1 MKPKPRILI
10 LSPSI
15 LPSVTGNALTAERW
29 RRALEGKGWIV
40 QALATRNLEPSS
52 LKKEIDG
59 FRPDL
64 IHAHHAFQS
73 GCLLLDLPFM
83 NVGGKIPFVV
93 SPAGTD
99 INKDLNAAPKR
110 DAILRVFESA
120 RAIIA
125 QGPGTLERLRE
136 VLPNSDGRIFPAP
149 KSVLWLGKDDCRLRD
164 LAGCLSGDVLFF
176 LPAGVRPV
184 KGNLECLMTLEK
196 VRASRPWVRA
206 AFAGPALD
214 PIYSARFGEQVR
226 RCAGFARWV
235 PLIPPGA
242 MRSAYESADVV
253 LNSSFSEGLSNA
265 VLESMALGKP
275 LLASDIPG
283 NRGPILGDNGEEPCG
298 LLFDPRDPE
307 DFVRKALA
315 LIDDER
321 LRNSLGQAGRRRAET
336 WPSPEEEAD
345 GLIRAYEF
353 ARGSS

>member
-1 MKPKPRILI
+1 LKPKPRILI

-29 RRALEGKGWIV
+29 RRALEGKGWTV
-40 QALATRNLEPSS
+40 QVLATRNLEPSR

-73 GCLLLDLPFM
+73 GCPLLNLPFM
-83 NVGGKIPFVV
+83 GAGGKIPFVV
-93 SPAGTD
+93 SPSGTD
-99 INKDLNAAPKR
+99 INKDLNAAPRR
-110 DAILRVFESA
+110 DAIFRVFDSA
-120 RAIIA
+120 RAVIA

-136 VLPNSDGRIFPAP
+136 VLPDSDGRIFPVS
-149 KSVLWLGKDDCRLRD
+149 KSILWFGEDDCRLRE
-164 LAGCLSGDVLFF
+164 LAGWRSGDILFF

-184 KGNLECLMTLEK
+184 KGNLECLMALEK

-206 AFAGPALD
+206 AFAGPGLD

-265 VLESMALGKP
+265 VLESMALEKP

-283 NRGPILGDNGEEPCG
+283 NRGPILGDNGEKPCG

>member
-1 MKPKPRILI
+1 LKPRPRILI

-29 RRALEGKGWIV
+29 RRALEGKGWAV
-40 QALATRNLEPSS
+40 QVLATRNLEPSR

-73 GCLLLDLPFM
+73 GCLLLDIHFM
-83 NVGGKIPFVV
+83 DAGGKIPFVV

-99 INKDLNAAPKR
+99 INKDLNAAPR
-110 DAILRVFESA
+110 RGAILRVFESA

-125 QGPGTLERLRE
+125 QGPGTLERLKE
-136 VLPNSDGRIFPAP
+136 VMPNSDGRIFPVS
-149 KSVLWLGKDDCRLRD
+149 KSILWFGEDDCPLRE

-184 KGNLECLMTLEK
+184 KGNLECLVALEK
-196 VRASRPWVRA
+196 VRASRPRIRV
-206 AFAGPALD
+206 AFAGPGLD
-214 PIYSARFGEQVR
+214 PIYTARFNAEVR

-242 MRSAYESADVV
+242 MRSAYEAADVV
-253 LNSSFSEGLSNA
+253 LNASLSEGLSNA
-265 VLESMALGKP
+265 VLEGMALGRP

-283 NRGPILGDNGEEPCG
+283 NRGPVLGDNGEEPCG
-298 LLFDPRDPE
+298 LLFNPHDPE
-307 DFVRKALA
+307 DFVRKSLV
-315 LIDDER
+315 LIENES
-321 LRNSLGQAGRRRAET
+321 LRNSLGQAGKRRAAT
-336 WPSPEEEAD
+336 WPSPEEEAE